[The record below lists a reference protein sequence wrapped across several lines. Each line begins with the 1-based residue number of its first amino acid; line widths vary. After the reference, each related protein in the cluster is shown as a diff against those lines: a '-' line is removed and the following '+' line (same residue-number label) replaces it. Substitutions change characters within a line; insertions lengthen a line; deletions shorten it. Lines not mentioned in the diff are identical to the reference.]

1 MGQGKG
7 LTMQFAWDALTFGS
21 FVIGIGKCKLRI
33 RPVLETL
40 AECRLSFIAFS
51 SANVVVMVVV
61 AAPHLASVQCEMFV
75 Q

>member
-1 MGQGKG
+1 
-7 LTMQFAWDALTFGS
+7 MQFAWDALTFGS

-51 SANVVVMVVV
+51 SANVVVVTEIT
-61 AAPHLASVQCEMFV
+61 PHLASVQCEMFV